1 MDVVDRFSSNMYLN
15 CLFGPERNVEDSS
28 DSKLPEV
35 YKKTKGAG
43 LPSTS
48 LKISFKLANDMRY
61 PAVKQIAKP
70 MTRCTDRMNM
80 IQKYEYFIMANRAR
94 I

>member
-15 CLFGPERNVEDSS
+15 CLFGPERNVDDSN

-48 LKISFKLANDMRY
+48 LKINFKLANDMRY

-70 MTRCTDRMNM
+70 MTLCT
-80 IQKYEYFIMANRAR
+80 E
-94 I
+94 